1 MSGPVK
7 EGRSLMRSA
16 GLISA
21 FTFLS
26 RILGL
31 VREQVFA
38 ALLGAGSGPHADAFL
53 AAFRIPNLLRDLFAE
68 GALSAAFVP
77 VYSRVLVNEGRPAA
91 FRLASRVLTVLA
103 VAMAVL
109 MLLGFAFTGPL
120 VRAITPGFD
129 AIPGKVEMTVL
140 LTRVMLVFL
149 PLVSF
154 AAVAMGM
161 LNAHERYSMPALAP
175 ALFNVVAI
183 AWGGLLWWMGFPAA
197 EVAVGWALGTLL
209 GGAAQFLVQLPPLW
223 RDGWRP
229 RLDWAPSDPALRS
242 MLGLMAPATVGLA
255 AVQVNIFVSTIF
267 ASQEQGA
274 IAWLQYAFRLLYLPI
289 GVFGVAVGTIATT
302 GLSRRAAEGDMD
314 GLRDTLGRSLRTLA
328 FLTIPAT
335 AGLMV
340 LSVPIVRLLFER
352 GLFTP
357 DDTRQ
362 TAAALT
368 LYATGLLFYT
378 GVKVLAPAFYAVG
391 TPRVPLVA
399 SATAVATNLVVIVLL
414 YPGMGFRAI
423 ALGTALGS
431 VANCL
436 MLIGVFEARQGGLVR
451 QVASGSVARMV
462 LAALAMSAACAGTA
476 RLLTAE
482 LGTRGIVANLVVG
495 LLPVTVGL
503 ALYVGLCIALRIP
516 EARELLGALRRRGG
530 RIVSHP

>member
-1 MSGPVK
+1 MSRPVK

-38 ALLGAGSGPHADAFL
+38 ALLGAGSGPYADAFL

-77 VYSRVLVNEGRPAA
+77 VYSRVLVNEGREAA
-91 FRLASRVLTVLA
+91 DRLASRVLTFLA
-103 VAMAVL
+103 AVMGVL
-109 MLLGFAFTGPL
+109 MLLGFAFTQPL

-129 AIPGKVEMTVL
+129 AIPGKVETTVL
-140 LTRVMLVFL
+140 LTRVMLPFL

-183 AWGGLLWWMGFPAA
+183 AWGAALWWMGFPAA
-197 EVAVGWALGTLL
+197 TVAVGWAVGTLL

-229 RLDWAPSDPALRS
+229 RFDWAPKDPSLRA

-302 GLSRRAAEGDMD
+302 GLARRAAEGDLD
-314 GLRDTLGRSLRTLA
+314 GLRETLGRSLRTLA
-328 FLTIPAT
+328 FLTLPAT

-340 LSVPIVRLLFER
+340 LSVPIIRLLFER
-352 GLFTP
+352 GVFTP
-357 DDTRQ
+357 GDTRH
-362 TAAALT
+362 TAEALT

-378 GVKVLAPAFYAVG
+378 GVKVLAPAFYSLG
-391 TPRVPLVA
+391 TPRVPLMA
-399 SATAVATNLVVIVLL
+399 SATAVATNLLLIVLL
-414 YPGMGFRAI
+414 HPALGFRAI

-436 MLIGVFEARQGGLVR
+436 VLVGVFESRQKGLLR
-451 QVASGSVARMV
+451 QIATGSVARMV
-462 LAALAMSAACAGTA
+462 LAALVMSAACVAAA
-476 RLLTAE
+476 RLLASAV
-482 LGTRGIVANLVVG
+482 GTRGIAANLVVG
-495 LLPVTVGL
+495 LVPVVLGGV
-503 ALYVGLCIALRIP
+503 LYVGVCVALRIP
-516 EARELLGALRRRGG
+516 EARELLAVLRRKRATT
-530 RIVSHP
+530 SHP